1 MATDRLLAQPGPRPA
16 GGSGARTTQPSASRL
31 PSLTGLRFPAALA
44 VFAYHAALPIPTLRF
59 FADDSTE
66 FRFVDLADQA
76 GGLGVAFFF
85 VLSGFVLTWSARP
98 GDTATGFWRRRM
110 VKIVPN
116 YVVAWALAMIFFAG
130 SYTPV
135 RTAVLNLLML
145 QVWIPDFN
153 TYFSVDPPSWSLGAE
168 LVFYLSFPLL
178 HRALRRIRP
187 ERLFLWIGGTV
198 AAIVATPALA
208 YLVLPDTPG
217 VPGGYDSSVVQYWF
231 SYVLPPVRLLDFALG
246 ILVALA
252 VRSGRWRDI
261 GMVWS
266 GLLLVAG
273 YVATR
278 WVPYL
283 YAQRVTTVV
292 PIALLVASAAIADRD
307 GRFTPFRN
315 RAMTWLGEISFAFY
329 LLHFIVLTEM
339 RDLLGTKLYSTPE
352 GIGLLLLAIGVTV
365 LLSWILYRLV
375 EAPITKRFSSPRRRP
390 AGPAPTS

>member
-375 EAPITKRFSSPRRRP
+375 EAPITKRFSSPRRKP

>member
-339 RDLLGTKLYSTPE
+339 RDLLGTKLYSTLE

>member
-187 ERLFLWIGGTV
+187 ERLLLWIGGTV

-217 VPGGYDSSVVQYWF
+217 VPGGYESSVVQYWF

-375 EAPITKRFSSPRRRP
+375 EAPITKRFSSPRRKP
-390 AGPAPTS
+390 AGPARTS